1 MPTLDSSGDELPSIP
16 GTPPDLLD
24 PPKGDAFAARNAYA
38 LKVDTEQEP
47 PFFKV
52 SDTHYAATWLLHPE
66 APKVTPP
73 AQIVARQKKYAE
85 MQKDLVAQQRPAV
98 PVEEEEEQQ

>member
-1 MPTLDSSGDELPSIP
+1 MDTGGDELPSIP

-38 LKVDTEQEP
+38 LKIDTEKEP

-52 SDTHYAATWLLHPE
+52 SDTHYAATWLMHPD
-66 APKVTPP
+66 APEVTPP
-73 AQIVARQKKYAE
+73 AQIVERQKKYAE
-85 MQKDLVAQQRPAV
+85 MQSKLVQTQRTTS